1 MKNKYTLRAEY
12 AKCGIDFVYDAR
24 TRVSFLKIMGAPTF
38 VEGANGAQLTGWF
51 RVPGGIKNAQ
61 DIVALSARAKDLY
74 REKYYDNSAMLKYLD
89 KVNDLPLEKLSLES
103 KINDA
108 QHKSVPTTGVSGG
121 SRRKNSNVKENNY
134 EP

>member
-12 AKCGIDFVYDAR
+12 AKFGIDFVYDAR

-38 VEGANGAQLTGWF
+38 VEGADGAQLTGWF

-89 KVNDLPLEKLSLES
+89 NVDRRKLRKLSRENNSLENIIS
-103 KINDA
+103 DA
-108 QHKSVPTTGVSGG
+108 QSKVGNKKPAV
-121 SRRKNSNVKENNY
+121 ELEQY
-134 EP
+134 ER